1 MEENEEVANYAMTEP
16 EADEETIFQ
25 AMLDEG
31 DEDASFVQDFEEQ
44 VIMTCQ
50 DSQELSSCFTAYQ
63 EARDRLREKA
73 RTRGYWPLKSGN
85 KGKGRGKKGKGYG
98 GGSYGSSMAINVK
111 RRSLAERIANSTCRR
126 CGQPGHWRRECP
138 LNNSETP
145 KDKTAF
151 TGVSIDEATEDATAM
166 QDVLTTLPEDA
177 ELFDQDGEDQAESK
191 SVGQSF
197 HTTSNLNFP
206 GNINVD
212 FESLQC
218 SQVLSIKFPTFENSR
233 NCSLE
238 AECYVA
244 TVPNFSNQL
253 AANLHRCCRKHFSP
267 VRDEAAAVPDL
278 DGSASTDAGLGAEL
292 DSKLRFS
299 EASCLFNSEEADGEA
314 IIDTGGKS
322 GRDRGEPCSRHDSVI
337 TPPFGEVGLPGPD
350 LWCYF
355 QIWELSQVDQSV
367 CTFASSKSKRLD
379 PR

>member
-1 MEENEEVANYAMTEP
+1 MEGNEEVANYAMTEP
-16 EADEETIFQ
+16 EADEEIILQ

-31 DEDASFVQDFEEQ
+31 DEDASFIQDFEEQ
-44 VIMTCQ
+44 VILTCQ

-138 LNNSETP
+138 LNNSEAP

-177 ELFDQDGEDQAESK
+177 ELFDQDGEAQAESK
-191 SVGQSF
+191 YVGQSF
-197 HTTSNLNFP
+197 HTTSNLNFQ
-206 GNINVD
+206 GNINFD
-212 FESLQC
+212 FESSPC
-218 SQVLSIKFPTFENSR
+218 SQVLPIKFPTFENSR

-299 EASCLFNSEEADGEA
+299 EASCLFNSKEADGEA
-314 IIDTGGKS
+314 IIDTGAS
-322 GRDRGEPCSRHDSVI
+322 RAVIGENRVQGMI
-337 TPPFGEVGLPGPD
+337 
-350 LWCYF
+350 
-355 QIWELSQVDQSV
+355 QS
-367 CTFASSKSKRLD
+367 
-379 PR
+379 